1 MKLKVILCF
10 VFILMMNSVF
20 AQEQVSKKEKKR
32 EQYKETLD
40 MINSGEFI
48 FEANKAFAHG
58 GRTISLTSNPNF
70 LIISEENAEA
80 DLPFFGEAY
89 TAIGYSGDTGIKFE
103 GPVVDYNVKQN
114 DDKLRIE
121 IRFKVKST
129 NDLFT
134 CYLNISYSGSATL
147 GVDSNTRSHIRYNGK
162 VRTTDE

>member
-20 AQEQVSKKEKKR
+20 AQEKVSKKEKKR
-32 EQYKETLD
+32 VQYKETLNL
-40 MINSGEFI
+40 INSGEFI
-48 FEANKAFAHG
+48 FEANKALEHG

-70 LIISEENAEA
+70 LIISEENVEA
-80 DLPFFGEAY
+80 DLPFFGQMY
-89 TAIGYSGDTGIKFE
+89 QIVNPTGDVGLKFE

-121 IRFKVKST
+121 IRFKVKSKSEM
-129 NDLFT
+129 FT
-134 CYLNISYSGSATL
+134 CSLNISYSGSATL
-147 GVDSNTRSHIRYNGK
+147 GIDCNTRSHIRYDGK